1 MKAFAFA
8 ALAVVFLSG
17 CQSLREEVQ
26 PLELTEQAEKLVVA
40 GFISPQD
47 SVLSVRVSRSQTILD
62 ETTSPNGPVTDAT
75 VLLSGNGTSVTL
87 AYNARKQ
94 CYQVEARHLPVRNGQ
109 TYELSVRTPQGERVT
124 GRCTVP
130 KAVTLKTVT
139 LDSVQAT
146 DRTRQFVARYAWND
160 PAGETNFYQTTG
172 TFTYVKQCPTCR
184 GEALKPESVPVAFTA
199 ATGWVLDETRNGSKL
214 QTDGSL
220 ALLNPKATFGDNFQR
235 ATVQATLL
243 HVDEAYFRYHQAVE
257 KATAAK
263 SKENPFAEPV
273 LIPSNVQGGLGCFA
287 AYNRVTMTVGLR

>member
-1 MKAFAFA
+1 MKALAFA
-8 ALAVVFLSG
+8 ALAVLFLSG

-47 SVLSVRVSRSQTILD
+47 SVLSVRVTRSQTITD
-62 ETTSPNGPVTDAT
+62 ETTSPNGAVTDAT

-87 AYNARKQ
+87 AFNAKKQ
-94 CYQVEARHLPVRNGQ
+94 CYQVEARFLPVRNGQ
-109 TYELSVRTPQGERVT
+109 TYELSVRTPRGERVT

-139 LDSVQAT
+139 LDSAQAA
-146 DRTRQFVARYAWND
+146 DRTKQFVARYTWND
-160 PAGETNFYQTTG
+160 PAGETNFYQTAG

-199 ATGWVLDETRNGSKL
+199 ATGWVSNEVTNGGKL

-220 ALLNPKATFGDNFQR
+220 ALLNPKATFGENFQR

-243 HVDEAYFRYHQAVE
+243 HVDEAYFRYHRAVE
-257 KATAAK
+257 QAAAAK
-263 SKENPFAEPV
+263 AKENPFAEPV
-273 LIPSNVQGGLGCFA
+273 LIPSNVRGGLGCFA
-287 AYNRVTMTVGLR
+287 AYNRVTLTVGLR